1 MSQKSEPTA
10 LPASLS
16 ASLEALL
23 ISSDEPVKVADLA
36 AFLNLPDELIEE
48 ALTKLAQT
56 YEHRGLN
63 LRKSVRGWAFVSAP
77 ACDPLVTNFLGQ
89 QNTSRLSKAAVETLA
104 IVAYKQPV
112 TRSDVSNIRGVNSD
126 SVVRSLI
133 VRGLVAE
140 EKASAKSTSKPGGAG
155 DTHAEAAG
163 AKLASAETTGMSATS
178 TAKQLVTTDLFL
190 EKMGIASLD
199 ELEPLAPLLP
209 QVSQVAQISEEES
222 KRLAARPRQAQLL
235 DEIGEENV

>member
-48 ALTKLAQT
+48 VMTKLAQI

-63 LRKSVRGWAFVSAP
+63 LRESVRGWAFVSAP

-140 EKASAKSTSKPGGAG
+140 EKASAKSPSKPGSAG
-155 DTHAEAAG
+155 DTRAEAAG
-163 AKLASAETTGMSATS
+163 AKPASSEATS

>member
-48 ALTKLAQT
+48 AMTKLAQT

-63 LRKSVRGWAFVSAP
+63 LRESVRGWAFVSAP

-140 EKASAKSTSKPGGAG
+140 EKASAKSPSKPGSAG
-155 DTHAEAAG
+155 DTRAQAAG
-163 AKLASAETTGMSATS
+163 AKPASSEATS

-209 QVSQVAQISEEES
+209 QVSQVAQISEDES

>member
-48 ALTKLAQT
+48 AMTKLAQT

-63 LRKSVRGWAFVSAP
+63 LRESVRGWAFVSAP

-140 EKASAKSTSKPGGAG
+140 EKASAKSPSKPGSAG
-155 DTHAEAAG
+155 DTRAEAAG
-163 AKLASAETTGMSATS
+163 AKPASSEATS

>member
-36 AFLNLPDELIEE
+36 SFLNLPDELIEE
-48 ALTKLAQT
+48 VMTKLAQT

-63 LRKSVRGWAFVSAP
+63 LRESVRGWAFVSAP

-140 EKASAKSTSKPGGAG
+140 EKASAKSPSKPGSAG
-155 DTHAEAAG
+155 NTRAQAAG
-163 AKLASAETTGMSATS
+163 AKLASSEATS

>member
-1 MSQKSEPTA
+1 MSQKSEPIA

-48 ALTKLAQT
+48 VMTKLAQT

-63 LRKSVRGWAFVSAP
+63 LRESVRGWAFVSAP

-140 EKASAKSTSKPGGAG
+140 EKASAKSPSEPGSAG
-155 DTHAEAAG
+155 DTRAEAAG
-163 AKLASAETTGMSATS
+163 AKLASSEATS

-209 QVSQVAQISEEES
+209 QVSQVAQISEDES

>member
-48 ALTKLAQT
+48 AMTKLART

-63 LRKSVRGWAFVSAP
+63 LRESVRGWAFVSAP

-140 EKASAKSTSKPGGAG
+140 EKASAKSPSKPDSAG
-155 DTHAEAAG
+155 DTRAQAAG
-163 AKLASAETTGMSATS
+163 AKPASSEATS

-222 KRLAARPRQAQLL
+222 KRLAARPRPAQLL